1 LAISLGLGSAA
12 DAAPR
17 RVVSLNLCTDELLL
31 MLGDPRQ
38 IVSVTHLAQQPAET
52 RLWREA
58 RRYRRNDGSLVS
70 VAGLKPDL
78 VLTMGGGARDRE
90 RIARRLG
97 IEVLDLPYP
106 QSIADIEQSIRSVST
121 ALGRPGAGRAALAQI
136 QQLKRSRPAR
146 AADTIWL
153 GGGGRTVAA
162 GGLAAQWMGLAGFRQ
177 RAMAGDRVSLEQL
190 LLRPPAVILR
200 SDYRQGQYSG
210 EQRWLSHPLARRV
223 RGARTIAT
231 DGRAWTCMGP
241 LLAGEIGRLRNLH
254 RHPGGSRD
262 LGTRSLGGSPRG
274 PGFRRGDGA
283 FQ

>member
-1 LAISLGLGSAA
+1 MRAFAFASAISLALAGAA
-12 DAAPR
+12 EAAPR
-17 RVVSLNLCTDELLL
+17 RVASLNLCTDELLL

-52 RLWREA
+52 ALWREG

-70 VAGLKPDL
+70 VAGLRPDL
-78 VLTMGGGARDRE
+78 VLTMGGGARDR
-90 RIARRLG
+90 RRVAGRLG
-97 IEVLDLPYP
+97 IRVLDLPYP
-106 QSIADIEQSIRSVST
+106 QSLADIERSVRAVSA
-121 ALGRPGAGRAALAQI
+121 ALGRPAAGQAALARI
-136 QQLKRSRPAR
+136 GRLKAGRPGPGT
-146 AADTIWL
+146 DTIWL

-162 GGLAAQWMGLAGFRQ
+162 GSLAAQWMALAGFRQ
-177 RAMAGDRVSLEQL
+177 RAMTGDRVSLETL

-241 LLAGEIGRLRNLH
+241 LLAAEIERLK
-254 RHPGGSRD
+254 
-262 LGTRSLGGSPRG
+262 
-274 PGFRRGDGA
+274 GA
-283 FQ
+283 AR